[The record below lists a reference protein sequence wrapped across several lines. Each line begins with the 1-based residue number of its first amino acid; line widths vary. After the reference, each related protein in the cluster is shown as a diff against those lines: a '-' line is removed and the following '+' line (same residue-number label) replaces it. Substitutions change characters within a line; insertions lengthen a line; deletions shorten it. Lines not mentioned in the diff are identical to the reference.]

1 MRPEI
6 KWCLECKPKR
16 RIYTR
21 VILETRPDSKYWS
34 EDPTQRKRPVRHC
47 RKCGRWWD
55 FDTGRRRQ
63 IWRDRRGAPTSRVM
77 SRASPNDRTPVPHLP
92 RGHFR
97 IALVDPLYHTR
108 SGSEQCWLALRGRG
122 YRRQN
127 MAVEQVLFAPIREH
141 SRKPDEVRAR
151 IDRLVGDVP
160 RIELFARE
168 QAPGWH
174 AWGDE
179 LRLNLFGG
187 RS

>member
-1 MRPEI
+1 
-6 KWCLECKPKR
+6 
-16 RIYTR
+16 
-21 VILETRPDSKYWS
+21 
-34 EDPTQRKRPVRHC
+34 
-47 RKCGRWWD
+47 
-55 FDTGRRRQ
+55 
-63 IWRDRRGAPTSRVM
+63 
-77 SRASPNDRTPVPHLP
+77 
-92 RGHFR
+92 
-97 IALVDPLYHTR
+97 
-108 SGSEQCWLALRGRG
+108 
-122 YRRQN
+122 